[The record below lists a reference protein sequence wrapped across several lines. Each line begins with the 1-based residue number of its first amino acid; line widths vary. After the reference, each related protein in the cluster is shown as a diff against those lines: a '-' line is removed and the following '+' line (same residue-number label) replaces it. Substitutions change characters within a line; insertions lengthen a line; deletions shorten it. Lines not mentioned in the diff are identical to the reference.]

1 MANVQTRAETNVH
14 IIAATSSVLGAFHR
28 SSHIRKR
35 AAEVRVWW
43 VNPTGSSAPS
53 ATCFSYIP
61 SNPAP
66 SGRFVLYNSGKR
78 SARPAMDH
86 ERLCERSEFKRN
98 DGAQYY
104 AGSAVGYL
112 NWEFIRRDLLKLS
125 ERIMNAHTHTFTN
138 TWGRRPRC
146 HEDWWQRSI
155 ISLNSP
161 VFPPNLPMMNM
172 YHLMGVG
179 VTEACLCVYKG
190 EYNSNHVQGVSK
202 DVDCGSPVF
211 FFFHDFLSWRS
222 DAQLHSA

>member
-14 IIAATSSVLGAFHR
+14 IIAATSSVLGGFHR

-35 AAEVRVWW
+35 ATEVRVWW

-66 SGRFVLYNSGKR
+66 SGRFVLNSGKR

-104 AGSAVGYL
+104 AGSVVGV
-112 NWEFIRRDLLKLS
+112 FKLGIHM
-125 ERIMNAHTHTFTN
+125 ERFASTLWTHYEHTHTHSRTHKADGLPVMK
-138 TWGRRPRC
+138 TDDSVP
-146 HEDWWQRSI
+146 S
-155 ISLNSP
+155 SP
-161 VFPPNLPMMNM
+161 
-172 YHLMGVG
+172 
-179 VTEACLCVYKG
+179 
-190 EYNSNHVQGVSK
+190 
-202 DVDCGSPVF
+202 
-211 FFFHDFLSWRS
+211 
-222 DAQLHSA
+222 